1 MNKFTIERRVSQLRA
16 MDDFVRSCND
26 EELIFVWLTYGV
38 PDGWDESDLIEIAS
52 DEEMFTDCV
61 KAFKAIVKNDDAY

>member
-16 MDDFVRSCND
+16 MDDFVRYCND
-26 EELIFVWLTYGV
+26 EELIYDWLTFGV

-52 DEEMFTDCV
+52 DEEMFDDCV
-61 KAFKAIVKNDDAY
+61 NAFKAIVKNDDAY